1 MSRPINAH
9 SALVDSLR
17 RVIILGSTGSIGTQT
32 LEVLEHL
39 NALHAQG
46 KYPHRYQVVG
56 LAARKNAGMLMQ
68 QAERW
73 QVKDLALAESG
84 TDASSPPGTWI
95 GLSRVSLRTG
105 PSAAETL
112 VREVHSD
119 IVVSSMVGA
128 SGLPATLAAVQ
139 LGRDIALANKESLVA
154 AGALV
159 IPAARASGSR
169 LLPVDSEHAA
179 IWQCLQGLTS
189 PASAANPL
197 CPPCRVDSQ
206 VRRVIL
212 TASGGP
218 FRTWNL
224 QQAYDATPE
233 QALKHPTWSMGAK
246 VTIDSANLTN
256 KAFEVLEAHWLF
268 GLEPDRIGV
277 LIHPQSIVH
286 SLVEYA
292 DGSLIAQ
299 LGPPDMRSP
308 IQYAFTFPA
317 RPEGCS
323 RRLDLMSMSKLEFET
338 PSHERFP
345 ALAHAQRVMTHGG
358 TAGSTFNAASEAAVE
373 AFLQRQIPFGRITEL
388 AGEALDAHP
397 ARDVLSLDDV
407 LHADAEARRFVRSR
421 ITRSVVGVA
430 GTA

>member
-197 CPPCRVDSQ
+197 CPPCRF
-206 VRRVIL
+206 
-212 TASGGP
+212 A
-218 FRTWNL
+218 
-224 QQAYDATPE
+224 
-233 QALKHPTWSMGAK
+233 
-246 VTIDSANLTN
+246 
-256 KAFEVLEAHWLF
+256 
-268 GLEPDRIGV
+268 
-277 LIHPQSIVH
+277 
-286 SLVEYA
+286 
-292 DGSLIAQ
+292 
-299 LGPPDMRSP
+299 GPPRDPHGLRRPIPHVESP
-308 IQYAFTFPA
+308 AGLRRDSGAGPQAPDLVDG
-317 RPEGCS
+317 REGHD
-323 RRLDLMSMSKLEFET
+323 RLGQPDEQGL
-338 PSHERFP
+338 
-345 ALAHAQRVMTHGG
+345 
-358 TAGSTFNAASEAAVE
+358 
-373 AFLQRQIPFGRITEL
+373 
-388 AGEALDAHP
+388 
-397 ARDVLSLDDV
+397 
-407 LHADAEARRFVRSR
+407 
-421 ITRSVVGVA
+421 
-430 GTA
+430 